1 MTRVLVVGL
10 GTIART
16 HLAVLSRLPSVEVV
30 AGVDPAP
37 TYDVPFPVFPTLDE
51 GLALEPDLVVLATPT
66 ESHVALADVLLSSTS
81 ALVLSEKPL
90 AQSAAEIAG
99 LESRH
104 SPEVV
109 AARLKV
115 AHHFAF
121 SPEVEWAARLVAA
134 HPEWGP
140 PTRVVAM
147 STDAYGGALTEDRRA
162 SLVSSF
168 VDSAPNQLSVAS
180 AFTQGWRV
188 LSHADQG
195 TRAVT
200 VAGARRRP
208 DRAVVELAGRRQQ
221 QAHDAGVPGRRGAG
235 GGRALLDDR
244 PRHRGRPGHRPHGV
258 RRHGRAQAGALP
270 GAVRRAPAP
279 PRRPAARRRAGAAD
293 RPAARGGGR
302 ARRAKR
308 TLQGRPVDLEELVTE
323 HRNLGIQHGR
333 RPAGPRP
340 SRRAARTRR

>member
-1 MTRVLVVGL
+1 VTRVLVVGL

-16 HLAVLSRLPSVEVV
+16 HLAVLSRLPSVDVV

-37 TYDVPFPVFPTLDE
+37 TYDVPFPVHATLDE
-51 GLALEPDLVVLATPT
+51 GLALRPDLVVLSTPT
-66 ESHVALADVLLSSTS
+66 QSHVGLADVLLSSSS
-81 ALVLSEKPL
+81 AVVLSEKPL

-109 AARLKV
+109 ADRLKV

-134 HPEWGP
+134 HPEWEP

-147 STDAYGGALTEDRRA
+147 STDAYGGASTEDRRA

-180 AFTQGWRV
+180 AFTQGWRI
-188 LSHADQG
+188 LSHADEG

-200 VAGARRRP
+200 VLAHDGGRT
-208 DRAVVELAGRRQQ
+208 VLSSNWLAGDSSK
-221 QAHDAGVPGRRGAG
+221 HTTLEFLG
-235 GGRALLDDR
+235 GE
-244 PRHRGRPGHRPHGV
+244 V
-258 RRHGRAQAGALP
+258 RVH
-270 GAVRRAPAP
+270 VEHSSM
-279 PRRPAARRRAGAAD
+279 
-293 RPAARGGGR
+293 
-302 ARRAKR
+302 
-308 TLQGRPVDLEELVTE
+308 TVLVTE
-323 HRNLGIQHGR
+323 GDRVATHTAYADVVERKQAHYLGLYQTLLDSPDDPRLSVGLALRIAR
-333 RPAGPRP
+333 LLEEAAALPPADVRWAEVTA
-340 SRRAARTRR
+340 S

>member
-1 MTRVLVVGL
+1 M
-10 GTIART
+10 
-16 HLAVLSRLPSVEVV
+16 
-30 AGVDPAP
+30 
-37 TYDVPFPVFPTLDE
+37 
-51 GLALEPDLVVLATPT
+51 
-66 ESHVALADVLLSSTS
+66 
-81 ALVLSEKPL
+81 LSEKPL
-90 AQSAAEIAG
+90 AQTAAEIAG

-104 SPEVV
+104 SPDVV

-200 VAGARRRP
+200 VLAHDGGRT
-208 DRAVVELAGRRQQ
+208 VLSSNWLAGDSSK
-221 QAHDAGVPGRRGAG
+221 HTTLEFLG
-235 GGRALLDDR
+235 GEVRVEVEHSSMTVLVIEGDR
-244 PRHRGRPGHRPHGV
+244 VTVAHGV

-270 GAVRRAPAP
+270 RAVRRAPAP

-293 RPAARGGGR
+293 RPAARGGGCAAGQRGGVGRGDALSCPPR
-302 ARRAKR
+302 AWW
-308 TLQGRPVDLEELVTE
+308 
-323 HRNLGIQHGR
+323 
-333 RPAGPRP
+333 
-340 SRRAARTRR
+340 